1 MLVFRVLSLKILNL
15 CWNGSED
22 VIYVDDSWLGVLFL
36 SAATDWLLLYFYSSI
51 ALIELACLSYL
62 CDVFDLKV
70 KCGRCGEVSQKETCV
85 TLNETIP
92 LQAGKGTTNLV
103 QKVIL
108 F

>member
-1 MLVFRVLSLKILNL
+1 MF
-15 CWNGSED
+15 G
-22 VIYVDDSWLGVLFL
+22 DDSWLPSL
-36 SAATDWLLLYFYSSI
+36 SSCYWLVVTVFSSLI
-51 ALIELACLSYL
+51 VLIELVCPYYL
-62 CDVFDLKV
+62 CDIFRLKV

-85 TLNETIP
+85 TLSETIP

>member
-1 MLVFRVLSLKILNL
+1 MF
-15 CWNGSED
+15 G
-22 VIYVDDSWLGVLFL
+22 DDSWIPSL
-36 SAATDWLLLYFYSSI
+36 SSCYWLVFTVFSSLI
-51 ALIELACLSYL
+51 VLIELVCLYYL
-62 CDVFDLKV
+62 CAIFRLKV

-85 TLNETIP
+85 TLGETIP